1 MWTWKSFQAK
11 NLQTEKGIE
20 GEILSQVLEQVGIEV
35 IRNFNL
41 SERLCKPCANLRRT
55 CEGPCSLMLTLWFN
69 GRKEG
74 GVPKKISY
82 LK

>member
-35 IRNFNL
+35 IRNL
-41 SERLCKPCANLRRT
+41 YLPERLCKPCM
-55 CEGPCSLMLTLWFN
+55 CESQNEM
-69 GRKEG
+69 
-74 GVPKKISY
+74 
-82 LK
+82 